1 MRKARGN
8 RTDLRGAM
16 DGVAGVGAKDAGS
29 ADGGGLLR
37 RAERMRSTGSGAASL
52 GVPGSD
58 AARARAPLGAALREG
73 GARRKVR
80 FPIGLKLVAMVS
92 ALLVSALLVMNA
104 LASTFFL
111 RDATTRVEENN
122 HAIAQL
128 TARTVESEL
137 RAMAE
142 LAALALRLAGADPT
156 GESTARIM
164 AANAGLLYVEGPGG
178 EALANRQALSALGA
192 TEASVKAAARA
203 ASGRG
208 NAPGVGVATLA
219 PGLPALSITVPS
231 SDAGIPLVAVVSAL
245 PFIGAF
251 DAPGIVETWAVNAE
265 GVLILSADSRRLAAR
280 SDLSAL
286 PIVTALRG
294 SPAGNGLL
302 RYPGADGE
310 ERLGAF
316 ARTAFAGVGI
326 VAEAPASLAFEAV
339 EAIGRRN
346 YLILGAVLSI
356 ALALAWFFSRS
367 LTEPVAVLMEASR
380 RVEGG
385 DFAFATKS
393 TTRDE
398 LGALIETFG
407 EMCRGLAERE
417 KIKDAFGRFVNK
429 TVAELAMKGEL
440 RLGGER
446 RVATVLFSDIRSF
459 TAISETMQPERVVGF
474 LNRYLSRMVSCVEAT
489 GGTVD
494 KFVGDAIMAIWGV
507 PVGTGRDTEAAALG
521 ALAMRSSLAEFN
533 ADRGGPEDP
542 VIRIGIGI
550 NAGPVLAGQIGS
562 ERRME
567 YTVIGDAVN
576 LASRIEALNK
586 PFGTDILLSER
597 AARELGEGWAF
608 GELPTVEVKGK
619 SEALRVYALL
629 GREDDP
635 ARPRDLDALRAQLGS
650 DAPVGTPVA
659 EDERKYRILEA
670 GPGGERP

>member
-1 MRKARGN
+1 MA
-8 RTDLRGAM
+8 A
-16 DGVAGVGAKDAGS
+16 AGS
-29 ADGGGLLR
+29 GPGSIAGGGLLR
-37 RAERMRSTGSGAASL
+37 RAERLRSLGSVGASGVGSPDASANPPATGSGPAAPA
-52 GVPGSD
+52 GGGGR
-58 AARARAPLGAALREG
+58 AART
-73 GARRKVR
+73 KVR
-80 FPIGLKLVAMVS
+80 YPIGLKLVAMVS
-92 ALLVSALLVMNA
+92 ALLVSALLVMNG
-104 LASTFFL
+104 LASVFFL

-137 RAMAE
+137 RAMAD

-164 AANAGLLYVEGPGG
+164 AANPGLLYVAGPLG

-192 TEASVKAAARA
+192 TERAARA
-203 ASGRG
+203 AALAAQAGG
-208 NAPGVGVATLA
+208 NALRVDVAALA
-219 PGLPALSITVPS
+219 FGLPALSITVPS
-231 SDAGIPLVAVVSAL
+231 SELDSPLVALVSAL
-245 PFIGAF
+245 SFIDAF
-251 DAPGIVETWAVNAE
+251 DAPGIVETWAVNAD
-265 GVLILSADSRRLAAR
+265 GVLILSADAAGLASRA
-280 SDLSAL
+280 DLSGSPVVA
-286 PIVTALRG
+286 ALRE
-294 SPAGNGLL
+294 SAAGNGSL

-316 ARTAFAGVGI
+316 RRTAFAGVGV
-326 VAEAPASLAFEAV
+326 VAEAPAKLAFEAV
-339 EAIGRRN
+339 AAIGRRN

-367 LTEPVAVLMEASR
+367 LTGPVVVLMDASR

-385 DFAFATKS
+385 DFAFAAEA

-407 EMCRGLAERE
+407 AMCRGLAERE

-440 RLGGER
+440 TLGGER

-459 TAISETMQPERVVGF
+459 TSISETMQPERVVDF
-474 LNRYLSRMVSCVEAT
+474 LNRYLSRMVACVEAT

-507 PVGTGRDTEAAALG
+507 PVRTGRDTEAAALG
-521 ALAMRSSLAEFN
+521 ALAMRASLAEFN
-533 ADRGGPEDP
+533 AGRGGPDDP
-542 VIRIGIGI
+542 LIRIGIGI

-597 AARELGEGWAF
+597 AARELGDAWAF
-608 GELPTVEVKGK
+608 GGLPAVEVKGK
-619 SEALRVYALL
+619 SEPLRVYALL
-629 GREDDP
+629 GRKDDP
-635 ARPRDLDALRAQLGS
+635 ERPRDLDELRARLGS
-650 DAPVGTPVA
+650 VPSDEAPDPDG
-659 EDERKYRILEA
+659 EKKYRILGTE
-670 GPGGERP
+670 PGGEAP